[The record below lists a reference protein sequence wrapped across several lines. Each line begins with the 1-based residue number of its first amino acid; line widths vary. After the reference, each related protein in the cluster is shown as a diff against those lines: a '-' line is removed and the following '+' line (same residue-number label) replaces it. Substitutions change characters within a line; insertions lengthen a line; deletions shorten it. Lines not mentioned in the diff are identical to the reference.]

1 MNTACP
7 ESGRKELTAVLQNIP
22 EATWIL
28 IGLSDYM
35 KHLTVFTLAV
45 ITALIICSCAQK
57 APSKQYDSIFD
68 AVRAG
73 DINAT
78 DAFLQKDPALIKSVD
93 TQSQY
98 GGPPLYTAAVTSYT
112 GDERTCR
119 DMAAFLIKK
128 GADVNYKDKNGETPL
143 HLVAAYGKVM
153 MAELFI
159 EKGANVNAACTAG
172 WTPLHQASMKGKKE
186 IAALLIKKGALINAE
201 DSSGNTPLHCASGWG
216 RKDVVEVLVADRAEV
231 NARDRTNHTPLDYAL
246 KNKHDDVAQ
255 FLKAHGGKT
264 GGK

>member
-1 MNTACP
+1 MPDA
-7 ESGRKELTAVLQNIP
+7 LL
-22 EATWIL
+22 IL
-28 IGLSDYM
+28 IGLYDYM
-35 KHLTVFTLAV
+35 KYLAVFTLLV
-45 ITALIICSCAQK
+45 ITALIVCSCAQK

-73 DINAT
+73 DINAV

-93 TQSQY
+93 VKSQY
-98 GGPPLYTAAVTSYT
+98 GGPPLYTAVITSYT

-128 GADVNYKDKNGETPL
+128 GADVNYKDKNGETSL
-143 HLVAAYGKVM
+143 HLAAAYGKVM
-153 MAELFI
+153 IAELFI

-172 WTPLHQASMKGKKE
+172 WTPLHQAAMKGKKE
-186 IAALLIKKGALINAE
+186 IAALLIRKGALINAE

-216 RKDVVEVLVADRAEV
+216 RKDVVEVLVTSGAEI
-231 NARDRTNHTPLDYAL
+231 NSRDRTNHTPLDYAL
-246 KNKHDDVAQ
+246 KNSHDEVAQ

-264 GGK
+264 AEK